1 MHIRHLSASGFIFLG
16 YHVVKYRIFGEIS
29 AILGRFSGARMR
41 PGTARTIDPME
52 RRNRP
57 IPMSLKDPVRLKF
70 RCAFNGLRWHSTGR
84 IVFHHICDIMRC
96 GTRQRWGFR
105 GRAVCKS
112 PRRQEAPRQPV
123 PLPCSS
129 TPPGSMARPSMLFSQ
144 VTGYRETARDA
155 KGLTERCLLQPA
167 WIGA

>member
-96 GTRQRWGFR
+96 GTRQRSGSVVGPIVKAR
-105 GRAVCKS
+105 VGRK
-112 PRRQEAPRQPV
+112 PRVNLCRSRVRPPPRV
-123 PLPCSS
+123 PWPGRLCCSVRLP
-129 TPPGSMARPSMLFSQ
+129 
-144 VTGYRETARDA
+144 VTGRPQGTRRA
-155 KGLTERCLLQPA
+155 
-167 WIGA
+167 